1 MGKSGT
7 KKLSSFI
14 QNSVISE
21 ITDTMPSVNKAVC
34 YILSLVSF
42 HFVSGKLD
50 STSTSNVKSCDA
62 EHDACLEVNHFT
74 DTEEIDGPTFIG
86 RDGLTRLDGVR
97 VMDFNSYY
105 RSFFSILIKSF
116 L

>member
-21 ITDTMPSVNKAVC
+21 ITDTMSSVNKAVC

-42 HFVSGKLD
+42 HFVSGKLY
-50 STSTSNVKSCDA
+50 STSTSDVKTCGA
-62 EHDACLEVNHFT
+62 EDDACLEVNHFT
-74 DTEEIDGPTFIG
+74 DGPTFIG

-97 VMDFNSYY
+97 VMDFN
-105 RSFFSILIKSF
+105 
-116 L
+116 